1 MTYHVVLLVE
11 QPLTELDA
19 RQVTS
24 LHVELGEEVIYDVLL
39 PVDDAAERMATAVGT
54 LGSGDLVGSPSY
66 ALASID
72 FEDLHEQSEVE
83 AHEGLAQTLA
93 QLRATG
99 AKAQGAIVADDPIG
113 ALLSTVSTVDASEV
127 IVLTSSHAVAE
138 FFGVDWTSR
147 ARRHL
152 DVPVLHLLEH
162 ETFAEQADGAG
173 EGVTGL

>member
-11 QPLTELDA
+11 QPLSELDA

-24 LHVELGEEVIYDVLL
+24 LHVELGEDVVYDVLL
-39 PVDDAAERMATAVGT
+39 PVDDAAERVATAVGT
-54 LGSGDLVGSPSY
+54 LGSGDMLGTPATAMSG
-66 ALASID
+66 ID
-72 FEDLHEQSEVE
+72 FAELHEQSESE
-83 AHEGLAQTLA
+83 AQQGLAETLRLLRADGAAA
-93 QLRATG
+93 QGAVVDDDPIEALRATVG
-99 AKAQGAIVADDPIG
+99 
-113 ALLSTVSTVDASEV
+113 TVEANEV
-127 IVLTSSHAVAE
+127 IVLTTSHAVAE

-162 ETFAEQADGAG
+162 ETFDEQADGHG